1 MAYRSMF
8 TGEPQA
14 ILEKYYPEKG
24 SRRVIQEILKRT
36 GLKFSQSQI
45 VQRAAH
51 TGIRM
56 SEPALRA
63 VTAES
68 LLKATKHS
76 LVSRA
81 SAGRHKPP
89 SASPGRYVKPDYL
102 TLADL
107 SLSPWALLCVSWGAA
122 TKPCRRPERMG
133 DPHYA

>member
-14 ILEKYYPEKG
+14 ILEKYYPEQG

-45 VQRAAH
+45 QQRAAH
-51 TGIRM
+51 TGI
-56 SEPALRA
+56 
-63 VTAES
+63 
-68 LLKATKHS
+68 
-76 LVSRA
+76 
-81 SAGRHKPP
+81 
-89 SASPGRYVKPDYL
+89 PDYL